1 MDERKTAASGY
12 FNYKRRIK
20 MKRRE
25 AIKTIAKTAV
35 KEAIISSTGL
45 ISRELFE
52 LRDSPHNFYMTGSMG
67 LASSIGLGIAVNIP
81 GKKVVVMEGDG
92 SLLMNLGAL
101 ATMGYFNPKNLI
113 HIVLDNNMYDSC
125 SEESSISNTAKLD
138 DVANVVGYNVV
149 RRVVNKKELADAL
162 RESLRQ
168 NNGPVFIL
176 TKIEPGGYRDL
187 PRPLK
192 LDKIT
197 KRFKKFLLK

>member
-1 MDERKTAASGY
+1 
-12 FNYKRRIK
+12 

-25 AIKTIAKTAV
+25 TIKTIIQIISEREV
-35 KEAIISSTGL
+35 IISSTGL
-45 ISRELFE
+45 ISRELFDIKD
-52 LRDSPHNFYMTGSMG
+52 LPRNFYMTGSMG
-67 LASSIGLGIAVNIP
+67 LASSLGLGVAINKP
-81 GKKVVVMEGDG
+81 KKKIITVEGDA
-92 SLLMNLGAL
+92 SLLMNLGGL
-101 ATMGYFNPKNLI
+101 ATIGHFKPENLI
-113 HIVLDNNMYDSC
+113 HIVLDNNSYDSC
-125 SEESSISNTAKLD
+125 SKEPSISNTAKLD
-138 DVANVVGYNVV
+138 DVANTVGYNVV

-176 TKIEPGGYRDL
+176 TKIELGGYRDL